1 MNEHYAHPDH
11 HQAALPRVRAV
22 DVARPWQW
30 LRLGWQDMVA
40 DPMPSL
46 AYGAFFALVGAL
58 ILGYA
63 SRMPDL
69 FVAAV
74 SGFLLIGPVA
84 AAGLYE
90 ISRRRDHGQS
100 CSVRESLQ
108 GLYGHRRVLAGF
120 GLMLA
125 AVLLLWMQ
133 LSSLLF
139 GAFYSVE
146 APGLL
151 TALADI
157 LFSGLYTHFAVAF
170 MIIGGALAALVFV
183 MSVVAIPMLLDR
195 EVDIPTAMFTSAR
208 AVGHNLGAMALW
220 AVLIVASV
228 AIGFAS
234 LMFGMVILLP
244 LLGHATWHAY
254 RDLVA

>member
-1 MNEHYAHPDH
+1 MNPHFVHSDQR
-11 HQAALPRVRAV
+11 QAALPRVRAV
-22 DVARPWQW
+22 DAASPWQW
-30 LRLGWQDMVA
+30 LRLGWQDMAA
-40 DPMPSL
+40 DPVPSL
-46 AYGAFFALVGAL
+46 AYGAFFALAGAL

-69 FVAAV
+69 FAAAV
-74 SGFLLIGPVA
+74 SGFVLIGPVA

-90 ISRRRDHGQS
+90 ISRRRDRDLP
-100 CSVRESLQ
+100 CSLRESMQ
-108 GLYGHRRVLAGF
+108 GLYGHRRALTGF
-120 GLMLA
+120 GLLLA

-146 APGLL
+146 SPDLL

-157 LFSGLYTHFAVAF
+157 LISGLYTHFAVAF
-170 MIIGGALAALVFV
+170 MVIGGALAGLVFV
-183 MSVVAIPMLLDR
+183 LSAVAIPMLLDR
-195 EVDIPTAMFTSAR
+195 EVDLLTAMLTSAR

-220 AVLIVASV
+220 AAIIVVAV

-244 LLGHATWHAY
+244 LLGHASWHAY
-254 RDLVA
+254 RDLVV